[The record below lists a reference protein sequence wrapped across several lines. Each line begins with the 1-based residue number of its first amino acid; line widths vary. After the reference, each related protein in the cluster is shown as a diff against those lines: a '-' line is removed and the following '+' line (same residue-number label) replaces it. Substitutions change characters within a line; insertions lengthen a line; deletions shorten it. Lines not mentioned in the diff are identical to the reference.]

1 METTTKKARSLYIP
15 YAGPVLLEFP
25 LLNKGSAFSVE
36 ERRNFN
42 LSGLLPEVV
51 ESIEEQAERAWLQ
64 YQGFKTEID
73 KHIYLRNIQDT
84 NETLFY
90 RLVQNHLEE
99 MMPVIYTPTVGA
111 ACERFSEIYRRA
123 RGVFISYPNRHN
135 MDDILQNV
143 PNHNIKVIVV
153 TDGERILGL
162 GDQGIGGMGIPIG
175 KLSLYTACGG
185 ISPAYTLPVVLD
197 VGTNN
202 QQLLNDPLYMGWRH
216 PRITDDEYYAFV
228 DEFIQAVKQRWPD
241 ILLQFE
247 DFAQKNAMPLLT
259 RYRDEICSFNDDI
272 QGTAAVTVGTLI
284 AASRAAGSQLSEQ
297 KIVFLGAGSAGCGI
311 AEQIIAQTQ
320 REGLSEDAARQNV
333 FMVDRFGLLTDRM
346 PNLLPFQAK
355 LVQKCDNLQHWDTE
369 NDVLSL
375 LDVVRNV
382 KPDILIG
389 VSGQTGLFTEEIIRE
404 MHKHCPRPIVM
415 PLSNPTSRVE
425 ATPQD
430 IIAWTEGNALVATGS
445 PFSPVIWKDKV
456 YPIAQC
462 NNAYIF
468 PGIGLG
474 VIASGASR
482 ITDEMLMSA
491 SETLAKH
498 SPLVNNGEG
507 GQPSFEP
514 PLVGEIRAAIIT
526 ALNLTEDDI
535 VPGAPIQVAS
545 TGHAKVMIL
554 LKPDVDIDALSPNLA
569 ALTAISQQIGCNG
582 FFPFQIRPGKNETD
596 GRMFSP
602 AIGIVEDPVTGNAN
616 GPMGAWLV
624 HHGLMAHDGKTLQIQ
639 GHQGRALGKEGTV
652 DVTVTIR
659 DNQPENVTI
668 SGQAVIL
675 FHAEWAITF

>member
-1 METTTKKARSLYIP
+1 M
-15 YAGPVLLEFP
+15 LEFP

-36 ERRNFN
+36 ERSSFN
-42 LSGLLPEVV
+42 LLGLLPEVV
-51 ESIEEQAERAWLQ
+51 ETIEEQAERAWLQ
-64 YQGFKTEID
+64 YQGFKTDID

-90 RLVQNHLEE
+90 RLVENHLEE
-99 MMPVIYTPTVGA
+99 MMPVIYTPTVGW
-111 ACERFSEIYRRA
+111 ACERFSDIYRRA
-123 RGVFISYPNRHN
+123 RGVFISWQNRGS

-175 KLSLYTACGG
+175 KLSLYTSCGG

-202 QQLLNDPLYMGWRH
+202 QQLLNDPLYMGSRH
-216 PRITDDEYYAFV
+216 PRITGDEYYAFV

-241 ILLQFE
+241 VLLQFE
-247 DFAQKNAMPLLT
+247 DFAQKNAMPLLN

-284 AASRAAGSQLSEQ
+284 AASRAAGSQLSDQ

-320 REGLSEDAARQNV
+320 REGLSEEAARQKV
-333 FMVDRFGLLTDRM
+333 FMVDRFGLLTDGM
-346 PNLLPFQAK
+346 PNLLPFQTG
-355 LVQKCDNLQHWDTE
+355 LVQKRENLQNWDINVQNE
-369 NDVLSL
+369 AISL

-430 IIAWTEGNALVATGS
+430 IISWTNGMALVATGS
-445 PFSPVIWKDKV
+445 PFAPVQWQDKV
-456 YPIAQC
+456 FPIAQC

-474 VIASGASR
+474 VISSGASR
-482 ITDEMLMSA
+482 ITDDMLMAA
-491 SETLAKH
+491 SETLAEY
-498 SPLVNNGEG
+498 SPLLLNGEG
-507 GQPSFEP
+507 LVLPELKDIQIVSRAIAFAVGKMAQQQGVAVKTSPEALKQAIDDNFWEP
-514 PLVGEIRAAIIT
+514 QYRNYRRTSI
-526 ALNLTEDDI
+526 
-535 VPGAPIQVAS
+535 
-545 TGHAKVMIL
+545 
-554 LKPDVDIDALSPNLA
+554 
-569 ALTAISQQIGCNG
+569 
-582 FFPFQIRPGKNETD
+582 
-596 GRMFSP
+596 
-602 AIGIVEDPVTGNAN
+602 
-616 GPMGAWLV
+616 
-624 HHGLMAHDGKTLQIQ
+624 
-639 GHQGRALGKEGTV
+639 
-652 DVTVTIR
+652 
-659 DNQPENVTI
+659 
-668 SGQAVIL
+668 
-675 FHAEWAITF
+675 

>member
-1 METTTKKARSLYIP
+1 METITKKARSLYIP

-415 PLSNPTSRVE
+415 PLSIGVITLCDRINLIFPDDRREWTAGCHQRV
-425 ATPQD
+425 AFRPGD
-430 IIAWTEGNALVATGS
+430 NVLWRGLHARGG
-445 PFSPVIWKDKV
+445 
-456 YPIAQC
+456 
-462 NNAYIF
+462 YIF

-507 GQPSFEP
+507 
-514 PLVGEIRAAIIT
+514 LVLP
-526 ALNLTEDDI
+526 ALKD
-535 VPGAPIQVAS
+535 IQVVSRAIAFAVGKMAQQQGVAVKTS
-545 TGHAKVMIL
+545 AEALQQAIDDNFW
-554 LKPDVDIDALSPNLA
+554 KP
-569 ALTAISQQIGCNG
+569 
-582 FFPFQIRPGKNETD
+582 EY
-596 GRMFSP
+596 
-602 AIGIVEDPVTGNAN
+602 
-616 GPMGAWLV
+616 
-624 HHGLMAHDGKTLQIQ
+624 
-639 GHQGRALGKEGTV
+639 
-652 DVTVTIR
+652 R
-659 DNQPENVTI
+659 DYRRTSI
-668 SGQAVIL
+668 
-675 FHAEWAITF
+675 